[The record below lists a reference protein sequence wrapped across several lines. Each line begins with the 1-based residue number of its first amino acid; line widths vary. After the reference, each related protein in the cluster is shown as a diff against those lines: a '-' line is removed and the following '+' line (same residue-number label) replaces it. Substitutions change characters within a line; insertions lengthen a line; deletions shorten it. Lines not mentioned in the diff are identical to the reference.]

1 MASLKKYKM
10 KIMWETAVVFCLCS
24 LSLVSSHSRKF
35 TTPNVTRLTDQF
47 TKITIEN
54 GFVRRF
60 GAHNIQV
67 NGSLAKLTLDK
78 SSGAGLVSKNKY
90 HYGFFSARLK
100 LPAGFASGVVVAFY
114 LSNAESY
121 PKNHDEIDI
130 ELLGRSRRDDWT
142 IQTNVYANGST
153 RTGREEK
160 FYFWFDPTQAFH
172 DYTLIWNSH
181 HTVFLV
187 DNIPVRQFPNR
198 GAFTS
203 AYPSKPMSLYVTV
216 WDGSE
221 WATKG
226 GKYPVNYK
234 YAPFVASVA
243 DVELSGCSVYNG
255 SSIGSGPCTKSGGS
269 ISSLDPVDG
278 QDFATLSK
286 NQINAMDWA
295 RRKLMF
301 YSYCSDKSRYKVM
314 PAECN

>member
-1 MASLKKYKM
+1 MASLKNYNM
-10 KIMWETAVVFCLCS
+10 KILLETAVVFCLCS
-24 LSLVSSHSRKF
+24 FSLVSSHSRKF
-35 TTPNVTRLTDQF
+35 TTPNVTRVTDQF
-47 TKITIEN
+47 SRIAIES
-54 GFVRRF
+54 GFSKRF
-60 GAHNIQV
+60 GDHNIII

-78 SSGAGLVSKNKY
+78 SSGAGLVTKNTY

-130 ELLGRSRRDDWT
+130 ELLGRSRRDDWS
-142 IQTNVYANGST
+142 IQTNVYANGSLK
-153 RTGREEK
+153 TGREEK
-160 FYFWFDPTQAFH
+160 FYYWFDPTQAFH

-181 HTVFLV
+181 HIVFLV
-187 DNIPVRQFPNR
+187 DNIPVREFPNR
-198 GAFTS
+198 GAFMS

-221 WATKG
+221 WATHG

-234 YAPFVASVA
+234 YGPFVASIA
-243 DVELSGCSVYNG
+243 DVKLSGCSVNNG
-255 SSIGSGPCTKSGGS
+255 SSTGPGPCTKSGGS
-269 ISSLDPVDG
+269 VSSLDPVDG

-286 NQINAMDWA
+286 NQIAAMDWA

-301 YSYCSDKSRYKVM
+301 YSYCNDKSRYKVM
-314 PAECN
+314 PAEC